1 MQRVHDGHFTYYPD
15 SVTAIFSF
23 ARTTPLVSV
32 SSDGMSI
39 PEVYVYSDILSTLK
53 GNATFK
59 PSPLREING
68 EDSTQWLLDFA
79 ENGSLQDRDALWNN
93 IMYIPAQV
101 SLGPVGTGTGTF
113 SGGGRGRW
121 IYPGATTT
129 LTFANGT
136 TVTNENYANVL
147 QSFAGIQT
155 GADIRRKYFTPPR
168 GEVEPVE
175 SLATMSSS
183 SSVPAP
189 TPITTT
195 IPAPGKSVPIH
206 RTAWPIS
213 MTRCPPELA
222 SLVL

>member
-1 MQRVHDGHFTYYPD
+1 MVLQIRGKDTGAVRLLRKCCILLCSSVVNQTNRYNQAAWDKVYSKAKAGDYSGEYEFGFELYRTMQRVHDGHFTYYPD

-39 PEVYVYSDILSTLK
+39 PEVYVYADVLAASK

-68 EDSTQWLLDFA
+68 QDSTQWLLEFA

-101 SLGPVGTGTGTF
+101 SLGAFGTGTGTF

-121 IYPGATTT
+121 IYPGATTA

-155 GADIRRKYFTPPR
+155 G
-168 GEVEPVE
+168 E
-175 SLATMSSS
+175 
-183 SSVPAP
+183 
-189 TPITTT
+189 
-195 IPAPGKSVPIH
+195 
-206 RTAWPIS
+206 
-213 MTRCPPELA
+213 CP
-222 SLVL
+222 